1 MRNENGA
8 FKNTN
13 EDRPFLKPQK
23 PLLSGWV
30 GGWVGGWM
38 GGDQKGPS
46 IWLKIEYNN
55 KQGALIPN
63 MALKV
68 VYGY

>member
-1 MRNENGA
+1 MKNENGA

-23 PLLSGWV
+23 PLLS
-30 GGWVGGWM
+30 GWVGGWM

>member
-1 MRNENGA
+1 MCMRNENGA

-30 GGWVGGWM
+30 G
-38 GGDQKGPS
+38 
-46 IWLKIEYNN
+46 LLRYLRRNLLRN
-55 KQGALIPN
+55 LLRN
-63 MALKV
+63 LRRNLLRNLRRNLR
-68 VYGY
+68 

>member
-30 GGWVGGWM
+30 D
-38 GGDQKGPS
+38 GDQKGPS
-46 IWLKIEYNN
+46 NSLNFKYYNTEDTDF
-55 KQGALIPN
+55 K
-63 MALKV
+63 
-68 VYGY
+68 YGLEKYLRRLD